1 MGFSKKIGN
10 VKNVAKGGGGGSDT
24 WIKFI
29 PKEGRMKVRFLQE
42 PEEWAGYLEVWDDTV
57 NRGYPLPD
65 GEQAP
70 PDSRASQRYLVN
82 AVDIENDK
90 VIPLQM
96 PKTLVKQLLSSYDIF
111 GTMLDRDYFLMKQ
124 GSGTDTTYSA
134 AADGPSKINM
144 KKYAKSMHDLE
155 AVLEAA
161 YVAVN
166 GALDDEDEE
175 EAVRKPKPRRAKAA
189 DEAKP
194 SGKPAPRRKAKP
206 EPEEDEDED
215 WDEEEE
221 EEEEEEAEDE
231 EWDEDDDEEEE
242 EEESDEDWDEDEDEE
257 EEESDDDA
265 WTPESLGA
273 LGIKALRDTAREYGI
288 DPTGLKK
295 DDIIEAIMNWDGEED
310 SF

>member
-10 VKNVAKGGGGGSDT
+10 VKNVSKGGGGGSDT

-42 PEEWAGYLEVWDDTV
+42 PEEWAGYLEVWDDTI

-82 AVDIENDK
+82 VVDVDNDK
-90 VIPLQM
+90 VVPLQM

-134 AADGPSKINM
+134 AADAPSKINT

-166 GALDDEDEE
+166 GALEDDDEEE
-175 EAVRKPKPRRAKAA
+175 EAVRKPRRKAAADTPAGKQKPRR
-189 DEAKP
+189 
-194 SGKPAPRRKAKP
+194 RRP
-206 EPEEDEDED
+206 EPEEDEEEEEWDDDEEEE
-215 WDEEEE
+215 DEEEE
-221 EEEEEEAEDE
+221 EWDDDEEEEEGDDE
-231 EWDEDDDEEEE
+231 EWDDDEEEEE
-242 EEESDEDWDEDEDEE
+242 EEESDED
-257 EEESDDDA
+257 A
-265 WTPESLGA
+265 WTEEGLNA
-273 LGIKALRDTAREYGI
+273 LGIKALRDTAREYNI
-288 DPTGLKK
+288 DPTGMKK
-295 DDIIEAIMNWDGEED
+295 PEIVDAIMNYELDED
-310 SF
+310 EF